1 MMNSVVRGS
10 VEDVPQYSQV
20 SHQLSVNEELVDEV
34 ELWVDDH
41 LRGGNEESQ
50 RKIEPVSDPAQTLQ
64 HRLSEKMF

>member
-10 VEDVPQYSQV
+10 VEDVSQYSQV

-50 RKIEPVSDPAQTLQ
+50 GKIEPVSDPAKTLQ
-64 HRLSEKMF
+64 HRLSK